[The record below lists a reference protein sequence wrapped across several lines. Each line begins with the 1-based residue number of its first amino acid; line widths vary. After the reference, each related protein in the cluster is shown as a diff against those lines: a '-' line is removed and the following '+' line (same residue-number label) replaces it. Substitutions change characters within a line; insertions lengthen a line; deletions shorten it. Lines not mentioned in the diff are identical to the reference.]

1 MFAASYR
8 ITQKEKKYRENL
20 FMASLYFSV
29 RAGPSGGWYTAEV
42 VTPVAAVVGVL
53 PAEEHG
59 HTNRESDNDEGSGDG
74 KQDPLVDEVLLGA
87 ARAAGGEAV
96 ALHPAEM
103 RPHQQH
109 ESEQET
115 RQEPADVR
123 EVIHVWEDAERQVH
137 RDHEQEGDHGR
148 DLVGVNGPVGEKLRE
163 HGSEESKEST

>member
-1 MFAASYR
+1 M
-8 ITQKEKKYRENL
+8 ILVNCGGLNWKLN
-20 FMASLYFSV
+20 
-29 RAGPSGGWYTAEV
+29 GPKF
-42 VTPVAAVVGVL
+42 L
-53 PAEEHG
+53 P
-59 HTNRESDNDEGSGDG
+59 DNDEGSGDG

-148 DLVGVNGPVGEKLRE
+148 DLQQIRYQLIQFAAMWDAWILQELLLDIAD
-163 HGSEESKEST
+163 GSD